1 MFDLSGK
8 VAVVTGSGKGIGA
21 GIAKAFI
28 EAGAK
33 VVLNCNSNRAMADE
47 LLAKYHEEYGEDS
60 CILVQADVSDFAQAE
75 LLVKGAVDKW
85 GRLDILVNNA
95 ALQKNRPFDGYSE
108 ENYDLLMNVNLG
120 GYTNMM
126 RAALPELKKTKG
138 NIIMISSVH
147 GKRATDFDPVY
158 AMTKGGMHMLMR
170 EAAVEFAQYGIRVNM
185 IQPGWV
191 LIEFKTGTKPPTED
205 EIRAMQQKA
214 QKHPHIDRKMLDE
227 KYPLY
232 ALGRPGLPK
241 DDAYACVYMASDEAE
256 HLTGASLRLDG
267 GAMLR

>member
-1 MFDLSGK
+1 
-8 VAVVTGSGKGIGA
+8 KGIGA

-47 LLAKYHEEYGEDS
+47 LLAKYHADYGEDS
-60 CILVQADVSDFAQAE
+60 CILVQADVSEYAQAE
-75 LLVKGAVDKW
+75 GLIQAAVDQW

-95 ALQKNRPFDGYSE
+95 ALQKNTPFDGYSE
-108 ENYDLLMNVNLG
+108 ENYDLLMKVNLG

-138 NIIMISSVH
+138 NIILISSVH

-170 EAAVEFAQYGIRVNM
+170 EAAVEFAQYGVRVNM
-185 IQPGWV
+185 IQPAAV
-191 LIEFKTGTKPPTED
+191 QIEFKTGVESGK
-205 EIRAMQQKA
+205 RATREPRHA
-214 QKHPHIDRKMLDE
+214 YIDSKMLNE

-232 ALGRPGLPK
+232 ALGRTGLPK

-256 HLTGASLRLDG
+256 HLTGASLRVDG
-267 GAMLR
+267 GSMLK

>member
-33 VVLNCNSNRAMADE
+33 VDLNCNSNRAMADE
-47 LLAKYHEEYGEDS
+47 LLAKYHADYGDDS

-75 LLVKGAVDKW
+75 KLVKAAVDQW

-95 ALQKNRPFDGYSE
+95 ALQKERDFDEYPE
-108 ENYDLLMNVNLG
+108 EFVDLLFNVNLG
-120 GYTNMM
+120 GYINMM

-138 NIIMISSVH
+138 NITFISSVH

-185 IQPGWV
+185 IMPGGV
-191 LIEFKTGTKPPTED
+191 RIEFKTGVEART
-205 EIRAMQQKA
+205 AQKA
-214 QKHPHIDRKMLDE
+214 SRHPYIDMRAYHE
-227 KYPLY
+227 KYRSMSKIPM
-232 ALGRPGLPK
+232 GLPK
-241 DDAYACVYMASDEAE
+241 DSAYACVYMASDEAE
-256 HLTGASLRLDG
+256 HLSGAALRLDG
-267 GAMLR
+267 GSMLRV